1 MSTHP
6 SPSMQRAAVLAL
18 ALFGAAGLVGCG
30 STRTE
35 VTVQEATRIT
45 KGQELIDLQKALAQ
59 GAVTEREF
67 EELRQIILRRPN

>member
-1 MSTHP
+1 MRTHP
-6 SPSMQRAAVLAL
+6 SSPMQRAAVLAL
-18 ALFGAAGLVGCG
+18 TLFGAAVLVGCG

-45 KGQELIDLQKALAQ
+45 KGQELIDLQKAMAQ

>member
-1 MSTHP
+1 MMTTST
-6 SPSMQRAAVLAL
+6 PSMPRLAALAL
-18 ALFGAAGLVGCG
+18 ALFGAAVLVGCG

-35 VTVQEATRIT
+35 VTVQGSTRIT
-45 KGQELIDLQKALAQ
+45 KGQELIDLQKAKAQ

>member
-1 MSTHP
+1 MTTHS
-6 SPSMQRAAVLAL
+6 SPSMQRAVVLAL
-18 ALFGAAGLVGCG
+18 TLFGTAALVGCG